1 MMLTGENLYT
11 GKEKNIMTTI
21 GDFLNI
27 AKQVIEYFINLIQTY
42 LVPQE

>member
-1 MMLTGENLYT
+1 
-11 GKEKNIMTTI
+11 MTTI

>member
-1 MMLTGENLYT
+1 
-11 GKEKNIMTTI
+11 MTTI

-27 AKQVIEYFINLIQTY
+27 AKQVIEYIINLIQTY